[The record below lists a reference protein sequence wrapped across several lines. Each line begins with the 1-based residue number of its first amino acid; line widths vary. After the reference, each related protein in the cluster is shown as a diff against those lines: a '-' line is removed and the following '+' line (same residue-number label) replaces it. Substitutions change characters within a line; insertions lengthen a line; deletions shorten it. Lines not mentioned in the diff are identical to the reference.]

1 MNRDR
6 TMNQTNRSHGRAR
19 QPQWRGEGTGNAW
32 WAWGLAIVGM
42 LAGAEGF
49 ADTWDPADNAPGS
62 NAVLLEPQNVEASH
76 GPHTL
81 SDTDTADWY
90 RIYLEAGRIYAFR
103 ADSADDLYSELY
115 SGLTGQNLVAWNDD
129 RWGGTQ
135 FELVYPVAT
144 SGWYSLKVR
153 TYDGTGNATY
163 SVLHSIWSREQ
174 ADTPRLEGVATNR
187 IPSGDYLVI
196 TGSGW
201 GGAFGTGRDGACVLT
216 GHANIHTQSLVTGR
230 SCPDAVNYSVA
241 ALASNAAT
249 LTESPGPGC
258 LVAGDEVMLIN
269 LQGAAGAVTNVGN
282 HEFLRVQSVTG
293 SNVVFTENLTRFY
306 GSGVADQAN
315 IGTNTTQQRVMLQ
328 RVPNYANM
336 HSVWSVRGNV
346 WDGQRGGVMCFRVRG
361 RAQLNGALNMWGMG
375 YRGGTKMVGDN
386 TLAFQGESIAGLG
399 IQTQAVNQTGGGGG
413 RKLAGYSAAGGGG
426 GGHRLKGVNG
436 GATSSGTTNG
446 MGGSPVGDAALEK
459 VFMGGGGG
467 GGANTNAAV
476 DGGPGGGIILV
487 SAQELEIADESSYI
501 DASGM
506 RITTS
511 NSPAGGGAGGAIRLT
526 GRKIAIGAGTNDMV
540 WVYGGGGG
548 RSSPNWGGGGSA
560 GRIVMNYQD
569 TLQAKVGE
577 SGSTNQRYEPVRV
590 FMNGAESPDVI
601 VVNPTTLAAKVPT
614 GISGTVNVKALSA
627 DGQSSVLSNAVQVA
641 SVPPSGG
648 DWWSVNWK
656 FRRPLSIF
664 NPGTQA
670 LTNQTVSFAIPFE
683 SGMQADFDDLRFVD
697 SAQNELPYWLA
708 AQVNGT
714 GTEVRVVVPL
724 LPGLQTTTIYLYF
737 GNDAAVGDIRYQGV
751 KNAIGTGLVSRWA
764 LDEGAGSTATNAST
778 NAIAGTISGASRL
791 GADSLAAT
799 GNSLR
804 FPAGAYVDMG
814 NAAALNFGTNDFSLS
829 IWMRSTNPPA
839 ENVYPMILAKEK
851 GATPRQGY
859 TLMLAPTNGQV
870 VFELFS
876 NDSAARPRSS
886 NTVCDGR
893 WHHIVAVRAGSEGRL
908 FVDGRFQGAAIHPMG
923 LFSVSNSSTFRLA
936 GHGTGSAQM
945 QYAGDLDEVAVYG
958 RALAAEEVAALYE
971 HRRVVAPATI
981 LTWGA
986 NREMGWSE
994 DLSAW
999 SCRRQLT
1006 LDYTKI
1012 DADLTDFPVLVR
1024 LTTNNFNFAK
1034 ARADGFDVRFIG
1046 MDGALLDYERER
1058 HDAAAQKAEYWVR
1071 MPAVSSAAD
1080 TVFYLYYG
1088 NATAADGA
1096 HAAGVWD
1103 DGFAGVWHLGGFTNP
1118 VAWDSTVN
1126 TNHGSLIGGAANLEG
1141 KTGLGISLN
1150 GSSSY
1155 VQCAHSPSLNVSG
1168 DITLSAWVYPKTNP
1182 AAGMRVV
1189 DKMPV
1194 ATSSGY
1200 LLDTYPSNRV
1210 RFITLSNQISTAT
1223 ALATGAWSHV
1233 VARYDKTGGIKTIYV
1248 NGEEA
1253 QATTTGVV
1261 NLQTNAQPL
1270 RFGANAAL
1278 SGEWFNGYL
1287 DEVRISSAVRSP
1299 AWVKAEY
1306 ADEMGTLATVGAA
1319 EETAMGDA
1327 TRIAGNKDLNVDPV
1341 ATGRVYA
1348 DGIAYRVDPPA
1359 PGATVITSGF
1369 AGTLSNGIEAGDEIL
1384 LINLQ
1389 GAAGD
1394 SGDVGNYEL
1403 LQVSAVSATNLTVSS
1418 PVKKHYGGDI
1428 PGAQKVVVQR
1438 VPHYGRLTV
1447 DPGSTLTVSAWD
1459 GLTNGPAGSAGYR
1472 TGVLAFRA
1480 EGAVTVCSGGRILA
1494 DQRGYRGGVAGGNGP
1509 ETTAGNAMLANAAN
1523 GSDGTTT
1530 TNTPGSSSRAG
1541 GAGGGSGGGAPGASR
1556 GASGSAGGPG
1566 KGGGAA
1572 WGSWVNNGPGGAGG
1586 EGGGGGGSTDAD
1598 TNPNGGGGGKAGDP
1612 VQNTFYA
1619 GRLMLGA
1626 GATQGAGG
1634 GGTGGR
1640 CSGSTTGVS
1649 PGGGGG
1655 QGNGAGGAA
1664 RTGPSGSGVA
1674 GGSASNGAS
1683 GGGAI
1688 LILCDELV
1696 VQTSNAVSAVGGAG
1710 GAGGNGGGGI
1720 GGGGQG
1726 GSGGQ
1731 GGQIVLQF
1739 NRSQMAPQAIRA
1751 VGGPGGNGG
1760 KGGGP
1765 TAGDGNGG
1773 TGALYVSG
1781 NDVGGGGAGGG
1792 PYSCC
1797 SGGGGGGAG
1806 GRSGWGG
1813 HVGLWRISGR
1823 IVHAQTGSGVP
1834 GAVVIFSNGGGRAL
1848 TDENGY
1854 YAGMVEHAWS
1864 GTATPS
1870 NAYGVL
1876 SPASRSYTN
1885 VSAHIAGDDYTVSS
1899 VAADVTITGV
1909 IPDFG
1914 PSAGGTEVVIAGS
1927 GFPDHYG
1934 TGTDGDAEVGTVVN
1948 LSSQTLAAG
1957 RTCPDAVAYS
1967 VTGLTANA
1975 ALLAEAPG
1983 AGCLAAGDEVLLL
1996 QAQGTTNAYAN
2007 VGNHEY
2013 LTVAGVSGTTV
2024 TFTRNKGNYYGAAA
2038 GSDAGIGI
2046 DAGQQRVVLQRVP
2059 QYRNLSIAS
2068 GGTLTAGAWNGLKG
2082 GVLAIRVGGSLTNA
2096 GTITMN
2102 GAGYRGGGTKRAL
2115 PNWSGATVAWQGE
2128 GLRGL
2133 GTNSAA
2139 AQGHAGGGGNGGN
2152 QNATAGGGGG
2162 GHGEAGGTAAY
2173 STCGSAGGAGGAT
2186 VGSANLASWF
2196 MGGGGGGGNGS
2207 DTADGGPGG
2216 PGGGVIGL
2224 YAQALVNTGTI
2235 SASGAAGT
2243 NAVHGG
2249 GGGGGAGGSIVLGAD
2264 SMALDSG
2271 QILVGG
2277 GGGGAKGTAGGGC
2290 VSSDGGAGGKGR
2302 IALCG
2307 QSGQVTGALPAGAN
2321 WTDLPSGMSVY
2332 FGAQAAW
2339 SVTVLN
2345 STSMVAVVPPGMAGA
2360 TVDVS
2365 VVRADGAY
2373 ATLADG
2379 FTYSF
2384 EEDLLPPAAPVVN
2397 DWLTAPQTNMLMQGL
2412 LTLSGTRSELCDVWV
2427 NGERVAGYGIEDW
2440 TFSATNLNRGVHTF
2454 DLYAMDR
2461 AGNTSEVVRL
2471 IFNVQMDMVFTV
2483 STTLNASNNPY
2494 AGKCIMVS
2502 GATLTLNGTYAFD
2515 EVWVTNGGK
2524 IACAVAA
2531 SATATNKVHLEANR
2545 IYVST
2550 NSSIDASGVSWR
2562 KYEGNSSSGGSYGGR
2577 GGYYY
2582 SWGLSGPT
2590 YGSITEPVDMGTRS
2604 SYSPDVGLAGGVIY
2618 VKANELMLDGAIRS
2632 SGSNAPS
2639 YTGSGGSVWLDVGT
2653 LRGVGSVAA
2662 NGGNGNVSCS
2672 VGGSGGGR
2680 VAIYYADASGFDLNR
2695 VYAYGGA
2702 AGYSGYGAGGA
2713 GTIYLK
2719 NKNEALGRVIVN
2731 NSPRG
2736 TNTAP
2741 AELRAPINAP
2751 LTVVGAN
2758 VALLGNHVFTQPVTM
2773 TNFSLAHSGTL
2784 TASSLQLSSGT
2795 WTQSGAATLES
2806 LALLNVTWIQ
2816 NAFVEVTASYTHS
2829 GLKWYSSANSSLPF
2843 GRDLV
2848 VDGYVF
2854 YPSGTQ
2860 VWDSI
2865 VVTNGGKIACAE
2877 AASATAT
2884 NKVHLE
2890 ANRIVVST
2898 NSSID
2903 ASGASRREYNG
2914 NSNSGGSYGG
2924 RGGYYYTWGLSGPTY
2939 GSITEPVDMGTR
2951 SSGTP
2956 DIGLAGGVIY
2966 VKANELVLDG
2976 AIRSSGSNAPSYTG
2990 SGGSVWLDVGT
3001 LRGAGSVAANGGNG
3015 NASCSMGG
3023 SGGGR
3028 VAIYYADASG
3038 FDLNRVYAYGG
3049 AAGYS
3054 GYGAGGAGTIYLKN
3068 KNEALGRVIVNNSP
3082 RGTGTAPTELRA
3094 PINAPLTVVG
3104 ANVALLGNHV
3114 FTQPVTMTNFSLT
3127 HSGTL
3132 TASSLQLSSG
3142 TWTQSGATTLENL
3155 ALLNVTWSQN
3165 AFVEVTASYT
3175 HSGLTWYSNAGSSFP
3190 FGRDLVV
3197 DGYVFYAS
3205 GTQVWDSIVVTNG
3218 GKIACAEAAS
3228 ATATNKMHLEANRIV
3243 VSTNSSIDASGVS
3256 RREYNGNSGT
3266 GGSYGGRGGYYS
3278 TIGSGP
3284 TYGSIT
3290 EPVDMGTR
3298 ASGAPDVGLAGGVI
3312 YVKANELVLDG
3323 AIRSSGSNAPSYTG
3337 SGGSVWLDVGTLRG
3351 SGSVAANGGN
3361 GHSSYSTGGSG
3372 GGRVAIYYADA
3383 SGFDLN
3389 RVYAYGGTA
3398 GYSSYGPGGAG
3409 TIYLKNKNEALGRVI
3424 VNNSPRGTGTAPTE
3438 LYAPINASLT
3448 VAGANVALL
3457 GNHAFESAVIMTNF
3471 SLTQSGSL
3479 AAPSLQL
3486 ASGTWTQGGTATV
3499 ATLAFTGVT
3508 WQQNAPVTVTESLG
3522 WSGGFTW
3529 WQRAAMDVPF
3539 GDTLLVSNMTFAT
3552 TIPQTWDSIVVTH
3565 GGKLQTEAPGARQ
3578 TNTVSLTART
3588 IWVGTDASIDVSGQ
3602 GWTGTNASG
3611 GVGGSHG
3618 GVGGTYNAAQPPA
3631 VYGNYLEPVMPG
3643 MGGAPSN
3650 VASRGGGVIRVRA
3663 EELVLN
3669 GALRANGHASN
3680 QSGLGAGAG
3689 GSIWVDVGSL
3699 SGSGWMTANG
3709 GAQTYYGGG
3718 GGGGRVAVYYREAS
3732 GFNLARV
3739 TALGGSGNN
3748 GGAGAAG
3755 TVHLENR
3762 QSPQAVVYLSPS
3774 GLVNQVVTSMTVRF
3788 QMPVSAA
3795 TLGTE
3800 DVVISGPSGTVAVAN
3815 ITAVDP
3821 ITFRM
3826 EPVPPL
3832 AQDGMYTVRI
3842 GPDVLATN
3850 GLAMDQ
3856 DVDGQVG
3863 ESTDDVFQ
3871 GWVTVDRLAPV
3882 PPVPGGLQPW
3892 PATNRVRST
3901 SLTLQ
3906 GTREAGTEVWV
3917 NGVRRA
3923 ALGSSAWSHEL
3934 TGLVQGTNTATVFA
3948 RDAAGNDSASIQYLL
3963 YVDTIAPVVSGVE
3976 PANGTFTN
3984 VSPAAVRIVFGESGT
3999 GVDAGR
4005 GSYSVTRLGTPVP
4018 GSWAVVANRLEFTPS
4033 SALPDGT
4040 YVVAAQL
4047 ADQIGNTGT
4056 VFTATFTLDSVA
4068 PVRPVVNPVTSPTTI
4083 NQQTLTGWREPDT
4096 SLWRDGTLAAALNAG
4111 TEWSATVP
4119 LSPGANT
4126 FLFTSRDRAGNESP
4140 ATNVVIRFNDAAPG
4154 PVTVTAAVHST
4165 GTRLTLH
4172 WNNYD
4177 ELANG
4182 GDISEYT
4189 VYQAGQ
4195 AFGDISA
4202 ATAIG
4207 TRSAGQKNFVVS
4219 NLLRNVT
4226 KHYAVVAADSGGM
4239 RNPSVT
4245 SIAATPVDVVAPANP
4260 TNLRFECGRTNLTVR
4275 WDAPVDVDSDL
4286 AGYRTYLGTNGA
4298 VAVNLAT
4305 RAATWTGLEPA
4316 TPYPVRV
4323 GSLDATGNEGTGT
4336 NGVGI
4341 TWLSH
4346 PTNVTV
4352 VPADSRLTLSWSA
4365 SSPTQFVRRYLIYT
4379 GATAFASISNAARAV
4394 FVTNRTT
4401 WVLTGLVNNAT
4412 CHVAV
4417 VTENVS
4423 GAIDPQVTS
4432 LPGMPVPDAA
4442 GPEVQAWTWRGEPLT
4457 NGQVLK
4463 STGMLVASAGDPSGV
4478 ARLEFRISGAPQ
4490 AMAATTNR
4498 TTISNFWNVADW
4510 ADGPVVLLLR
4520 GWDARSNLMEVSRSV
4535 VIELAPP
4542 NEMPTLTAPVH
4553 PTMTNATS
4561 VLLKGTVPP
4570 GYTHVMA
4577 YRNQSPLGFVAVDAQ
4592 QRFETSVAIGEGTN
4606 YLSAALVNR
4615 AGNGPQCSAV
4625 LVTSDQA
4632 APATPKAVA
4641 AVSRADGEILVTWE
4655 RGSLDSVAGYNLYA
4669 ALQAFTSTAGVS
4681 KVNDTLLTSVSR
4693 VVLPASDGTW
4703 HYRVSSL
4710 DLAGN
4715 ESELS
4720 AEATAVSDRV
4730 GPVATAIVYTA
4741 RGAYDGVR
4749 KRYGRGLVDVD
4760 VYLNEPLMMA
4770 PYLGLTP
4777 AGGTVQ
4783 SLALE
4788 EVSSTR
4794 YHGVLTI
4801 DETTPSGLAYANF
4814 SARDVVGNRGTTV
4827 QTGTTLRID
4836 AQAPEVTGLSI
4847 QPAAPIGNH
4856 ATNPAQIQVTVQLNE
4871 TAAQA
4876 PSLSYRLSATH
4887 PDPVP
4892 VALTPSGS
4900 NWVGTLTL
4908 PATAGLPAETMSFV
4922 YQGVDD
4928 LGNSGNMIRA
4938 ANSFEVYQGDLPV
4951 LNTPYGLA
4959 AESMTGGVVRLTW
4972 EPVELAVGYRIYR
4985 RPAGTTNYVEAGAVT
5000 NATVYQDLPAT
5011 DGVYEYAL
5019 ASVRQVNQQQ
5029 SISAPSQPPVSAV
5042 SDRVAPFAPSNLQL
5056 ELRGTG
5062 VRLAWQA
5069 PAYTEPVQ
5077 YRIYRAGGS
5086 VITNV
5091 ATATLLGGKVITLEI
5106 MDPYPSATQSVYTV
5120 TAADYVGNESPPA
5133 PSKYLNVNLLPVSTL
5148 AVEYQEGTY
5157 PLVSWTHS
5165 RSNTLGYALDV
5176 NGRTVT
5182 SPGYAG
5188 FWYVDSGYDRQERE
5202 YSIRAV
5208 DAQQEASVARTLRLP
5223 YFNLEPVASDF
5234 RRGMINVL
5242 RYRLSTTSTQVVS
5255 NVVIRAGVGGTTNVS
5270 EKFNLSAGTTQ
5281 EVKVVLG
5288 GRSNMLAVVPV
5299 RMQVEATPNAGESVR
5314 YIKLGTQNVGDGQF
5328 AADVYSDGL
5337 TRGGEG
5343 RIRFCLWNNS
5353 EEEVQVRVASQAGAQ
5368 ASPDV
5373 RYRLVDDD
5381 GNVFVTGS
5389 VKLALGSN
5397 IMTLA
5402 TGDVVAMIPSGGSFL
5417 SGPVVF
5423 TLPYNVPEKL
5433 NLSMEFD
5440 RVYYHC
5446 GMPDETFTKGPLLS
5460 RPVTL
5465 HNTAYEGMVTNV
5477 TPQTM
5482 TSATN
5487 VEITGWARLS
5497 GTQTP
5502 ASDVPLR
5509 LVVSVN
5515 GFDRTYT
5522 VRTDGS
5528 GSFRHVFRPGD
5539 YENGLYY
5546 VWAVHPDRLDKPLQ
5560 ASFVM
5565 QSVRLDYASYDLR
5578 VPTAYDQRLTFG
5590 VQAGGHGLNLTNLA
5604 LVALAEDQPGGQ
5616 LPAGLTFTPHLN
5628 AVLASGG
5635 RISLTVGLRFAQTGS
5650 GTLVLRL
5657 ASGNGQGQIWQLLPV
5672 QYTVS
5677 AAQPQVWLSPSYL
5690 EAGAVQ
5696 NQTLAKTV
5704 TLENRG
5710 LADLL
5715 GIQLNLVKPDGS
5727 APPSWINLA
5736 SASSI
5741 ARLAPGA
5748 SVPLSFQFSPDAFV
5762 SEGIHSFQLRLTSSN
5777 APAVTYNVYATV
5789 TRDAVGGLLFK
5800 VTDIYSGVP
5809 KANGDIEQGV
5819 YSARVQ
5825 VQSESV
5831 ATVKFEGYT
5840 DRQGELFLSKL
5851 PAGAYRVKVTAAAHD
5866 EYATRVIVE
5875 PAATALVK
5883 VPLNMPLVT
5892 VQWQVQPISLT
5903 DRYDVQLAAVYSTEV
5918 PAPVVLIEPMA
5929 LTLPDMKQ
5937 GDVYY
5942 GQYRVVNK
5950 GLIQAEELNWIPPTS
5965 DGYIKFELLGNLP
5978 GVLKAKEE
5986 FLIPFRVTA
5995 LKSFN
6000 DESASGSGSGGG
6012 CGSAYSQLN
6021 FQFQCAVKDVYEAYA
6036 ISSMHFGNCA
6046 MSLAEYQIALNEMY
6060 YAEWRRR
6067 MVERGWTIE
6076 HGGGGGVVNS
6086 GPGGE
6091 SLNLSPID
6099 MLSIQGAC
6107 ECTCDNDGD
6116 GVKDGCYPCDG
6127 KCYQCDST
6135 GSGHPDS
6142 CYTCDGDGDGTPDSC
6157 FHCDTD
6163 GDWIVDSCF
6172 TCDSDGDGKNDRCY
6186 LSDTDQDGIKDSCA
6200 GNCPITADNPNGDF
6214 TCDTDGD
6221 GKKDACFT
6229 CDGNGDGVKDVCFN
6243 CSSQTNGV
6251 NDSCLCAKAGE
6262 EEPVCGQCPVA
6273 AKKLNEN
6280 VPDLD
6285 INTTLS
6291 DGSAKNVLSKVGK
6304 VPPAVAKMFPI
6315 SAEFSLGEF
6324 EGSGKMQWE
6333 CCEDYCKEPVMGYTI
6348 EASIGGSA
6356 SVKAKLAA
6364 PGFTGNPS
6372 FPVGAYVI
6380 TVDWL
6385 LGGEVTLEASGQAS
6399 VSREDKCT
6407 KVCEEIDATASLEL
6421 RVFVGGKGTAK
6432 LVSNEVTVQPDG
6444 SQSVTEKVGY
6454 EVSATVGAA
6463 AATSVEATCFGKY
6476 GSCANEPNCKACWGG
6491 ATLEVPLR
6499 FTINLP
6505 VTEQIQ
6511 FTWEFEKM
6519 LYSDELKGGCE

>member
-1 MNRDR
+1 
-6 TMNQTNRSHGRAR
+6 
-19 QPQWRGEGTGNAW
+19 
-32 WAWGLAIVGM
+32 
-42 LAGAEGF
+42 
-49 ADTWDPADNAPGS
+49 
-62 NAVLLEPQNVEASH
+62 
-76 GPHTL
+76 
-81 SDTDTADWY
+81 
-90 RIYLEAGRIYAFR
+90 
-103 ADSADDLYSELY
+103 
-115 SGLTGQNLVAWNDD
+115 
-129 RWGGTQ
+129 
-135 FELVYPVAT
+135 
-144 SGWYSLKVR
+144 
-153 TYDGTGNATY
+153 
-163 SVLHSIWSREQ
+163 
-174 ADTPRLEGVATNR
+174 
-187 IPSGDYLVI
+187 
-196 TGSGW
+196 
-201 GGAFGTGRDGACVLT
+201 
-216 GHANIHTQSLVTGR
+216 
-230 SCPDAVNYSVA
+230 
-241 ALASNAAT
+241 
-249 LTESPGPGC
+249 
-258 LVAGDEVMLIN
+258 
-269 LQGAAGAVTNVGN
+269 
-282 HEFLRVQSVTG
+282 
-293 SNVVFTENLTRFY
+293 
-306 GSGVADQAN
+306 
-315 IGTNTTQQRVMLQ
+315 
-328 RVPNYANM
+328 
-336 HSVWSVRGNV
+336 
-346 WDGQRGGVMCFRVRG
+346 
-361 RAQLNGALNMWGMG
+361 
-375 YRGGTKMVGDN
+375 
-386 TLAFQGESIAGLG
+386 
-399 IQTQAVNQTGGGGG
+399 
-413 RKLAGYSAAGGGG
+413 
-426 GGHRLKGVNG
+426 
-436 GATSSGTTNG
+436 
-446 MGGSPVGDAALEK
+446 
-459 VFMGGGGG
+459 
-467 GGANTNAAV
+467 
-476 DGGPGGGIILV
+476 
-487 SAQELEIADESSYI
+487 
-501 DASGM
+501 
-506 RITTS
+506 
-511 NSPAGGGAGGAIRLT
+511 
-526 GRKIAIGAGTNDMV
+526 MV

-548 RSSPNWGGGGSA
+548 RTSPNWGGGGSA
-560 GRIVMNYQD
+560 GRIAMYYQD

-577 SGSTNQRYEPVRV
+577 FVCTNRRYEPVRV
-590 FMNGAESPDVI
+590 FMNGVESPDVT
-601 VVNPTTLAAKVPT
+601 VVNPTTLAAKVPA
-614 GISGTVNVKALSA
+614 GISGAVNVKALSA
-627 DGQSSVLSNAVQVA
+627 DGQASVLSNAVQVA
-641 SVPPSGG
+641 SVPASGG
-648 DWWSVNWK
+648 DWWSVNWN

-670 LTNQTVSFAIPFE
+670 LTNQTVTFAIPFE

-724 LPGLQTTTIYLYF
+724 LPALQTTVIYQYF
-737 GNDAAVGDIRYQGV
+737 GNDAAVGGGSYQGV
-751 KNAIGTGLVSRWA
+751 KNAVGTGLVSRWA
-764 LDEGAGSTATNAST
+764 LDEGTGSAAINAST
-778 NAIAGTISGASRL
+778 NAIAGTISGASWI

-804 FPAGAYVDMG
+804 FPAGACVDMG
-814 NAAALNFGTNDFSLS
+814 NPAALNFGTNDFSFSL
-829 IWMRSTNPPA
+829 WMRSTNRPA
-839 ENVYPMILAKEK
+839 ANTYPMVLAKEK
-851 GATPRQGY
+851 GSAPRQGY
-859 TLMLAPTNGQV
+859 TLMLAPTNGNAI
-870 VFELFS
+870 FELFS
-876 NDSAARPRSS
+876 DGSAARPSSS
-886 NTVCDGR
+886 NSVCDGR
-893 WHHIVAVRAGSEGRL
+893 WHHIVAVRAGSEARL
-908 FVDGRFQGAAIHPMG
+908 FVDGRFQSAAIHPMG

-936 GHGTGSAQM
+936 GHGNGSAEM
-945 QYAGDLDEVAVYG
+945 RYAGDLDEVAVYG
-958 RALAAEEVAALYE
+958 RALAAEEVVALYE
-971 HRRVVAPATI
+971 HRRVVAPAPL

-986 NREMGWSE
+986 NREVCWSG
-994 DLSAW
+994 DSRDWLYW
-999 SCRRQLT
+999 RKLT
-1006 LDYTKI
+1006 LDHTKI
-1012 DADLTDFPVLVR
+1012 DAPLTNFPVLVR
-1024 LTTNNFNFAK
+1024 LTTNNFDFAK
-1034 ARADGFDVRFIG
+1034 ARADGFDVRFALA
-1046 MDGALLDYERER
+1046 DGTALDYERER
-1058 HDAAAQKAEYWVR
+1058 HDAAAGKAEYWVR
-1071 MPAVSSAAD
+1071 LPAVSSAAD
-1080 TVFYLYYG
+1080 TDFYVYYG
-1088 NATAADGA
+1088 NSAAADGA
-1096 HAAGVWD
+1096 NAAGVWD
-1103 DGFAGVWHLGGFTNP
+1103 GGFAGVWHFGATTNTGTR
-1118 VAWDSTVN
+1118 DSTVN
-1126 TNHGSLIGGAANLEG
+1126 TNHGSLIGGAATLEG
-1141 KTGLGISLN
+1141 KSGPGLSLN
-1150 GSSSY
+1150 GSSAY
-1155 VQCAHSPSLNVSG
+1155 AQCAHSPSLNISG
-1168 DITLSAWVYPKTNP
+1168 DITLSAWVYPKTNL

-1194 ATSSGY
+1194 NTSSGY

-1210 RFITLSNQISTAT
+1210 RFITLSNQFSTAT

-1233 VARYDKTGGIKTIYV
+1233 VARYDKTGGIKTIHV

-1253 QATTTGVV
+1253 QAATNGVV

-1270 RFGANAAL
+1270 RFGANSAL
-1278 SGEWFNGYL
+1278 SGDWFNGLL
-1287 DEVRISSAVRSP
+1287 DEVRISSQSRSEAWLKAEYHAGAGTLLMAGEEEANLFWWTPEWRPRRAIVVDEEKIDADLTDFPVLVRLTTNNFDFAKARADGHDVRFALADGTPLDYERERHDAAAGKAEYWVRLPAVSSAADTVFYVYYGNPVAQDGANAAGVWAEHFAGVWHKNDATASLILDSTSKTNHGAKVAANEPAQAEGVVGFGQQYDGNNDRIVTGRNNNPTNTFTVSLWLKPEQSITLNAETTSGAPGTTGQRFVLYPEHGGTSNGGAGLSAGANGLSVYEHGDGYLPPLATYTGSVGTGWRHVAMVYSNKRSQIYLDGELVRTGLLSPRESVIAPWVIGTITYGNFVGGVDEVRKSSQILSP
-1299 AWVKAEY
+1299 AWLKAECH
-1306 ADEMGTLATVGAA
+1306 AGKGTLATVWA
-1319 EETAMGDA
+1319 EEAEAPEDA
-1327 TRIAGNKDLNVDPV
+1327 TVISGTLDLNQDPI
-1341 ATGRVYA
+1341 AADRSFA

-1359 PGATVITSGF
+1359 PGATTIASGF

-1394 SGDVGNYEL
+1394 AADVGNYEL
-1403 LQVSAVSATNLTVSS
+1403 LQVSAVSATSLTVSS
-1418 PVKKHYGGDI
+1418 PVTKHYGGDI
-1428 PGAQKVVVQR
+1428 SGDQKVVVQR

-1472 TGVLAFRA
+1472 TGILAFRA
-1480 EGAVTVCSGGRILA
+1480 EGAVTVRSGGSISA
-1494 DQRGYRGGVAGGNGP
+1494 DQRGYRGGVAGGTGP
-1509 ETTAGNAMLANAAN
+1509 EIPAGRAALTGGAN
-1523 GSDGTTT
+1523 GSAGAAT
-1530 TNTPGSSSRAG
+1530 TNNPGNSSRFG

-1556 GASGSAGGPG
+1556 GTAGSAGGPG

-1572 WGSWVNNGPGGAGG
+1572 WGSWANNGPGGAGG
-1586 EGGGGGGSTDAD
+1586 EGGGGGGATDNWV
-1598 TNPNGGGGGKAGDP
+1598 NPNGGGGGKAAEP
-1612 VQNTFYA
+1612 MQNTFIA
-1619 GRLMLGA
+1619 GRLILGA

-1634 GGTGGR
+1634 GGTGG
-1640 CSGSTTGVS
+1640 SGGGIEGICQ
-1649 PGGGGG
+1649 GGGGG
-1655 QGNGAGGAA
+1655 KPDGAGGAA
-1664 RTGPSGSGVA
+1664 GTGPSG
-1674 GGSASNGAS
+1674 NGAVGGAAS
-1683 GGGAI
+1683 SGAAGGGAVM
-1688 LILCDELV
+1688 ILCDELV
-1696 VQTSNAVSAVGGAG
+1696 VESPNAISAQGGAG
-1710 GAGGNGGGGI
+1710 GAGGAGASGV

-1739 NRSQMAPQAIRA
+1739 NRSQMVPQAIRA
-1751 VGGPGGNGG
+1751 AGGQGGSGG

-1781 NDVGGGGAGGG
+1781 NDLGGGGAGGG
-1792 PYSCC
+1792 PSSCC

-1813 HVGLWRISGR
+1813 HVGLWRIAGR
-1823 IVHAQTGSGVP
+1823 VTNIVTGAGVD
-1834 GAVVIFSNGGGRAL
+1834 GVRVQFSNGGGEARTAGG
-1848 TDENGY
+1848 GY
-1854 YAGMVEHAWS
+1854 YTGLVGQAWS
-1864 GTATPS
+1864 GTVTPVHLFGQFQPAQRLLG
-1870 NAYGVL
+1870 NVTNHLGGVDFGL
-1876 SPASRSYTN
+1876 VSPTTDLRLTAIEPAFGP
-1885 VSAHIAGDDYTVSS
+1885 VWGGTVT
-1899 VAADVTITGV
+1899 TITGAGFQGDLGV
-1909 IPDFG
+1909 CFG
-1914 PSAGGTEVVIAGS
+1914 T
-1927 GFPDHYG
+1927 
-1934 TGTDGDAEVGTVVN
+1934 
-1948 LSSQTLAAG
+1948 Q
-1957 RTCPDAVAYS
+1957 
-1967 VTGLTANA
+1967 A
-1975 ALLAEAPG
+1975 AL
-1983 AGCLAAGDEVLLL
+1983 
-1996 QAQGTTNAYAN
+1996 
-2007 VGNHEY
+2007 
-2013 LTVAGVSGTTV
+2013 
-2024 TFTRNKGNYYGAAA
+2024 TFT
-2038 GSDAGIGI
+2038 
-2046 DAGQQRVVLQRVP
+2046 VLNPTTIV
-2059 QYRNLSIAS
+2059 A
-2068 GGTLTAGAWNGLKG
+2068 TAPMG
-2082 GVLAIRVGGSLTNA
+2082 GVGSVDV
-2096 GTITMN
+2096 
-2102 GAGYRGGGTKRAL
+2102 
-2115 PNWSGATVAWQGE
+2115 TVCE
-2128 GLRGL
+2128 
-2133 GTNSAA
+2133 
-2139 AQGHAGGGGNGGN
+2139 
-2152 QNATAGGGGG
+2152 
-2162 GHGEAGGTAAY
+2162 
-2173 STCGSAGGAGGAT
+2173 
-2186 VGSANLASWF
+2186 
-2196 MGGGGGGGNGS
+2196 
-2207 DTADGGPGG
+2207 ADGGF
-2216 PGGGVIGL
+2216 
-2224 YAQALVNTGTI
+2224 ASLVE
-2235 SASGAAGT
+2235 
-2243 NAVHGG
+2243 
-2249 GGGGGAGGSIVLGAD
+2249 
-2264 SMALDSG
+2264 
-2271 QILVGG
+2271 
-2277 GGGGAKGTAGGGC
+2277 
-2290 VSSDGGAGGKGR
+2290 
-2302 IALCG
+2302 
-2307 QSGQVTGALPAGAN
+2307 
-2321 WTDLPSGMSVY
+2321 
-2332 FGAQAAW
+2332 
-2339 SVTVLN
+2339 
-2345 STSMVAVVPPGMAGA
+2345 
-2360 TVDVS
+2360 
-2365 VVRADGAY
+2365 
-2373 ATLADG
+2373 G
-2379 FTYSF
+2379 FTYL
-2384 EEDLLPPAAPVVN
+2384 DGVDDIPPAPPVVK
-2397 DWLTAPQTNMLMQGL
+2397 DWLTAPQTNMLMEGL

-2427 NGERVAGYGIEDW
+2427 NGERVAGFGTEDW
-2440 TFSATNLNRGVHTF
+2440 TFAATNLNRGVHAF

-2471 IFNVQMDMVFTV
+2471 VFYVHMDKVFDV

-2494 AGKCIMVS
+2494 VGKCIMVS
-2502 GATLTLNGTYAFD
+2502 GATLTLDGTYAFD

-2550 NSSIDASGVSWR
+2550 NSSIDASGVSR
-2562 KYEGNSSSGGSYGGR
+2562 RDYNGNSGTGGSYGGR
-2577 GGYYY
+2577 GGYY
-2582 SWGLSGPT
+2582 STWGMSGPT
-2590 YGSITEPVDMGTRS
+2590 YGSITEPMDMGTRS
-2604 SYSPDVGLAGGVIY
+2604 MYTPDV
-2618 VKANELMLDGAIRS
+2618 
-2632 SGSNAPS
+2632 
-2639 YTGSGGSVWLDVGT
+2639 
-2653 LRGVGSVAA
+2653 
-2662 NGGNGNVSCS
+2662 
-2672 VGGSGGGR
+2672 
-2680 VAIYYADASGFDLNR
+2680 
-2695 VYAYGGA
+2695 
-2702 AGYSGYGAGGA
+2702 
-2713 GTIYLK
+2713 
-2719 NKNEALGRVIVN
+2719 
-2731 NSPRG
+2731 
-2736 TNTAP
+2736 
-2741 AELRAPINAP
+2741 
-2751 LTVVGAN
+2751 
-2758 VALLGNHVFTQPVTM
+2758 
-2773 TNFSLAHSGTL
+2773 
-2784 TASSLQLSSGT
+2784 
-2795 WTQSGAATLES
+2795 
-2806 LALLNVTWIQ
+2806 
-2816 NAFVEVTASYTHS
+2816 
-2829 GLKWYSSANSSLPF
+2829 
-2843 GRDLV
+2843 
-2848 VDGYVF
+2848 
-2854 YPSGTQ
+2854 
-2860 VWDSI
+2860 
-2865 VVTNGGKIACAE
+2865 
-2877 AASATAT
+2877 
-2884 NKVHLE
+2884 
-2890 ANRIVVST
+2890 
-2898 NSSID
+2898 
-2903 ASGASRREYNG
+2903 
-2914 NSNSGGSYGG
+2914 
-2924 RGGYYYTWGLSGPTY
+2924 
-2939 GSITEPVDMGTR
+2939 
-2951 SSGTP
+2951 
-2956 DIGLAGGVIY
+2956 GLAGGVIY

-2990 SGGSVWLDVGT
+2990 SGGSIWLDVGT
-3001 LRGAGSVAANGGNG
+3001 LRGVGSVAANGGNG
-3015 NASCSMGG
+3015 HASYSMAGSGGGRVAIYYADASGFDLNRVYAYGGTAGSANYGGGGAGTIYLKNKNEALGRVIVNNSPRGTGTAPTELRAPIDASLTVTGANVALLGNHVFTQPVTMTNFSLAHSGTLTATSLQLSSGTWNQSGAATLENLALLNVTWNQNAFVEVTATYTHSGLTWYSGANMSFPFGRDLVVDGFVFYACSTQTWDSIVVTNGGKIACAVAASATATNKVHLEANRICVSSNSSIDATGASRRDYSGNSGTGGSYGGRGGYYSTWGMSGPTYGSITEPVDMGTRSMYTPDVGLAGGVIYVKANELVLDGAIRSSGSNAPSYTGSGGSIWLDVGTLRGVGSVAANGGNGHSSYSMAG

-3049 AAGYS
+3049 AAGYDN
-3054 GYGAGGAGTIYLKN
+3054 YGAGGAGTIYLKN

-3094 PINAPLTVVG
+3094 PIDAPLTVIG

-3114 FTQPVTMTNFSLT
+3114 FTQPVTMTNFSLA

-3132 TASSLQLSSG
+3132 AATSLQLSSG
-3142 TWTQSGATTLENL
+3142 TWNQSGAATLENL
-3155 ALLNVTWSQN
+3155 ALLNVTWNQN
-3165 AFVEVTASYT
+3165 AFVEVTATYT
-3175 HSGLTWYSNAGSSFP
+3175 HSGLTWFSNAGSSFP

-3205 GTQVWDSIVVTNG
+3205 GTQTWDSIVVTNG
-3218 GKIACAEAAS
+3218 GKIACAVAAS
-3228 ATATNKMHLEANRIV
+3228 ATATNKVHLEANRIC
-3243 VSTNSSIDASGVS
+3243 VSSNSSIDASGAS
-3256 RREYNGNSGT
+3256 RRESTGNSNS

-3278 TIGSGP
+3278 TWGFSGP

-3298 ASGAPDVGLAGGVI
+3298 SSSTPDVGLAGGVI

-3337 SGGSVWLDVGTLRG
+3337 SGGSIWLDVGTLRG
-3351 SGSVAANGGN
+3351 AGSVAANGGN
-3361 GHSSYSTGGSG
+3361 GHASYSLTGSG

-3389 RVYAYGGTA
+3389 RVYAYGGVA
-3398 GYSSYGPGGAG
+3398 GYDNYGAGGAG
-3409 TIYLKNKNEALGRVI
+3409 TIYLKNKNEVLGRVI

-3438 LYAPINASLT
+3438 LRAPIDAPLT
-3448 VAGANVALL
+3448 VIGANVALL
-3457 GNHAFESAVIMTNF
+3457 GNHVFESAVTMTSF
-3471 SLTQSGSL
+3471 SLTQSGTLS
-3479 AAPSLQL
+3479 APSLQMS
-3486 ASGTWTQGGTATV
+3486 SGSWTQGGTATV
-3499 ATLAFTGVT
+3499 AQLSCNGMT
-3508 WQQNAPVTVTESLG
+3508 WYQNAPVQVTESLG

-3552 TIPQTWDSIVVTH
+3552 TLPQTWDSIVVTH
-3565 GGKLQTEAPGARQ
+3565 GGKLQTDVPGAWQ
-3578 TNTVSLTART
+3578 TNAVCLTART
-3588 IWVGTDASIDVSGQ
+3588 IWVGTNASIDVSGQ

-3618 GVGGTYNAAQPPA
+3618 GVGGAFNSAQPPA
-3631 VYGNYLEPVMPG
+3631 AYGNYLEPTTPG
-3643 MGGAPSN
+3643 MGGAPSTT
-3650 VASRGGGVIRVRA
+3650 VSRGGGVIRVTA

-3669 GALRANGHASN
+3669 GALRANGHAIN

-3699 SGSGWMTANG
+3699 SGSGWITANG

-3755 TVHLENR
+3755 SVHLENR
-3762 QSPQAVVYLSPS
+3762 QSPQAVAYVAPS
-3774 GLVNQVVTSMTVRF
+3774 GLVNQVVTSLTVRF
-3788 QMPVSAA
+3788 QMPVAVA

-3800 DVVISGPSGTVAVAN
+3800 DVVVSGPSGMVAVAN
-3815 ITAVDP
+3815 ISEVDP

-3856 DVDGQVG
+3856 DGDGQVG
-3863 ESTDDVFQ
+3863 ESADDVFQ
-3871 GWVTVDRLAPV
+3871 GWVTVDRLAPA

-3923 ALGSSAWSHEL
+3923 VLGSSAWSHEL
-3934 TGLVQGTNTATVFA
+3934 TGLVQGTNTVTVFA

-3963 YVDTIAPVVSGVE
+3963 FVDTIAPVVSGVE

-3984 VSPAAVRIVFGESGT
+3984 VSPAAVRIAFGESGT
-3999 GVDAGR
+3999 GLDAGR
-4005 GSYSVTRLGTPVP
+4005 GSYGVTRLGTPVP
-4018 GSWAVVANRLEFTPS
+4018 GSWAVAASSLAFTPS
-4033 SALPDGT
+4033 SGLPDGT

-4056 VFTATFTLDSVA
+4056 AFAATFTLDSVA
-4068 PVRPVVNPVTSPTTI
+4068 PVRPVVNAATTPTTI

-4126 FLFTSRDRAGNESP
+4126 FHFTSRDRAGNESP

-4154 PVTVTAAVHST
+4154 PVTVTAAVHGT

-4182 GDISEYT
+4182 GDIGEYT
-4189 VYQAGQ
+4189 VFQADQ
-4195 AFGDISA
+4195 SFGDVSA

-4207 TRSAGQKNFVVS
+4207 TRPAGQKNFVVS

-4239 RNPSVT
+4239 RNPSVA
-4245 SIAATPVDVVAPANP
+4245 SIAAAPVDVVAPANP

-4275 WDAPVDVDSDL
+4275 WDAPVDVDGDL

-4305 RAATWTGLEPA
+4305 RTATWTGLEPA

-4341 TWLSH
+4341 TWLSN

-4352 VPADSRLTLSWSA
+4352 VPADARLTLSWSA
-4365 SSPTQFVRRYLIYT
+4365 SSPTQFVRRYLVYT
-4379 GATAFASISNAARAV
+4379 GATAFASISNAGRAV
-4394 FVTNRTT
+4394 YVTNLTT

-4417 VTENVS
+4417 ATENVS
-4423 GAIDPQVTS
+4423 GGIDPQVAS

-4442 GPEVQAWTWRGEPLT
+4442 GPELQAWTWRGEPLT

-4463 STGMLVASAGDPSGV
+4463 GTGMLAASADDPAGV

-4490 AMAATTNR
+4490 PLAATTNQ

-4520 GWDARSNLMEVSRSV
+4520 GWDVRSNLMEVSRSV
-4535 VIELAPP
+4535 AIELAPP
-4542 NEMPTLTAPVH
+4542 TEMPTLTAPVH

-4561 VLLKGTVPP
+4561 VVLKGTVPP

-4592 QRFETSVAIGEGTN
+4592 RRFETQVAVGEGAN

-4632 APATPKAVA
+4632 VPATPKSVA
-4641 AVSRADGEILVTWE
+4641 AASRSDGEILVTWE

-4669 ALQAFTSTAGVS
+4669 APQAFASTGGVS
-4681 KVNDTLLTSVSR
+4681 KVNDTLLTSLSR
-4693 VVLPASDGTW
+4693 VVLPAADGTW
-4703 HYRVSSL
+4703 HYRVSAL
-4710 DLAGN
+4710 DVAGN

-4720 AEATAVSDRV
+4720 AEATAASDRV
-4730 GPVATAIVYTA
+4730 GPTATAIVYVA
-4741 RGAYDGVR
+4741 RGAYDAVQ
-4749 KRYGRGLVDVD
+4749 KRFGRGLVDVD
-4760 VYLNEPLMMA
+4760 VYLSEPLMMA

-4783 SLALE
+4783 SIALE
-4788 EVSSTR
+4788 EVSATR

-4801 DETTPSGLAYANF
+4801 DETAPSGLAYANF

-4827 QTGTTLRID
+4827 QTGSTVRID
-4836 AQAPEVTGLSI
+4836 AQAPEVVGLSI
-4847 QPAAPIGNH
+4847 QPAAPIGNN
-4856 ATNPAQIQVTVQLNE
+4856 ATNPAQIQVTLQLSE
-4871 TAAQA
+4871 TAPQA

-4892 VALTPSGS
+4892 VALAPAGS
-4900 NWVGTLTL
+4900 NWVGALTL
-4908 PATAGLPAETMSFV
+4908 PATAGLPAESLSFA
-4922 YQGVDD
+4922 YQGEDD
-4928 LGNSGNMIRA
+4928 LGNSGGMIRA
-4938 ANSFEVYQGDLPV
+4938 ANSFEVYQGELPV
-4951 LNTPYGLA
+4951 LSTPYGLV
-4959 AESMTGGVVRLTW
+4959 AESGTGGVVRLTW

-4985 RPAGTTNYVEAGAVT
+4985 RPAGSANYVEVGAVT
-5000 NATVYQDLPAT
+5000 NATVYQDLPAA

-5069 PAYTEPVQ
+5069 PDYTEPVQ

-5091 ATATLLGGKVITLEI
+5091 AAATLLGGKVITLEI
-5106 MDPYPSATQSVYTV
+5106 MDPYPSATQSVYAV

-5148 AVEYQEGTY
+5148 AVEYQEGAY

-5165 RSNTLGYALDV
+5165 RSNNLGYALDV

-5182 SPGYAG
+5182 PPGYAG

-5202 YSIRAV
+5202 YSIRAI

-5223 YFNLEPVASDF
+5223 FFNLEPVASDF

-5242 RYRLSTTSTQVVS
+5242 RYRLSTTSTQAVS
-5255 NVVIRAGVGGTTNVS
+5255 NVVIRAGVGGYTNVS
-5270 EKFNLSAGTTQ
+5270 ATFDLPAGTTQ

-5299 RMQVEATPNAGESVR
+5299 RMQVEATPNVGELIR
-5314 YIKLGTQNVGDGQF
+5314 YVKLGAQNVGDGQF

-5343 RIRFCLWNNS
+5343 RIRFCLWNS
-5353 EEEVQVRVASQAGAQ
+5353 GTEEVQVRVASQSGAQ

-5397 IMTLA
+5397 VMTLA
-5402 TGDVVAMIPSGGSFL
+5402 SGDVVALVPPGGSFL

-5423 TLPYNVPEKL
+5423 AIPYNVPEKL

-5446 GMPDETFTKGPLLS
+5446 GMPDETFAKGPLLS

-5465 HNTAYEGMVTNV
+5465 HNTTYEGMVTNV
-5477 TPQTM
+5477 APQTM

-5502 ASDVPLR
+5502 AADVPLR

-5578 VPTAYDQRLTFG
+5578 VPTAYDQRITLG
-5590 VQAGGHGLNLTNLA
+5590 VQAGGYGLNLTNLA

-5628 AVLASGG
+5628 AALASGG
-5635 RISLTVGLRFAQTGS
+5635 RINMTVGLRFGQTGS

-5657 ASGNGQGQIWQLLPV
+5657 ASGNGQGQIWQRLPV
-5672 QYTVS
+5672 NYTVS
-5677 AAQPQVWLSPSYL
+5677 AAQPQVWLTPSYL

-5696 NQTLAKTV
+5696 NQTMAKTI

-5715 GIQLNLVKPDGS
+5715 GIQLNLVQPDGS
-5727 APPSWINLA
+5727 APPAWVNLA
-5736 SASSI
+5736 SAASI
-5741 ARLAPGA
+5741 ASLAPGA
-5748 SVPLSFQFSPDAFV
+5748 SLPLTVQFSPDAFV

-5777 APAVTYNVYATV
+5777 APAATYNVYAIV

-5819 YSARVQ
+5819 YSARIQ
-5825 VQSESV
+5825 IQSESV

-5840 DRQGELFLSKL
+5840 DRQGELLLPKL
-5851 PAGAYRVKVTAAAHD
+5851 PAGAYRAKVTAAAHD
-5866 EYATRVIVE
+5866 EYATRVVVE

-5965 DGYIKFELLGNLP
+5965 DGYIKFELLGNVP
-5978 GVLKAKEE
+5978 NVLKSKEE

-6000 DESASGSGSGGG
+6000 DESASGSGSGGR

-6036 ISSMHFGNCA
+6036 ISSMHYGACA
-6046 MSLAEYQIALNEMY
+6046 MSLAEYQAALNEMY
-6060 YAEWRRR
+6060 YAEWIKRALAN
-6067 MVERGWTIE
+6067 GATISE
-6076 HGGGGGVVNS
+6076 DGSGGGGNPLS

-6091 SLNLSPID
+6091 SLSPLD
-6099 MLSIQGAC
+6099 FLSIQGAC

-6116 GVKDGCYPCDG
+6116 GVKDGCYPCNG
-6127 KCYQCDST
+6127 KCYQCDSS
-6135 GSGHPDS
+6135 GSGRLDS
-6142 CYTCDGDGDGTPDSC
+6142 CFICDGNGDGVPDSC
-6157 FHCDTD
+6157 FQCDTD
-6163 GDWIVDSCF
+6163 GDGKKDSCF
-6172 TCDSDGDGKNDRCY
+6172 NCDSDGDGKKDRCY

-6221 GKKDACFT
+6221 GKNDACFT
-6229 CDGNGDGVKDVCFN
+6229 CDSNGDGVKDVCFN

-6251 NDSCLCAKAGE
+6251 NDSCLCAKKEGG
-6262 EEPVCGQCPVA
+6262 EPVCGQCPVA

-6285 INTTLS
+6285 INKTLS
-6291 DGSAKNVLSKVGK
+6291 EGSAKNVLGKIGK
-6304 VPPAVAKMFPI
+6304 VPPAVAKVFPV
-6315 SAEFSLGEF
+6315 SVEFSLGEF
-6324 EGSGKMQWE
+6324 AGSGKMQWD
-6333 CCEDYCKEPVMGYTI
+6333 CCEDYCTEPVKGYSI
-6348 EASIGGSA
+6348 EASVGASA

-6364 PGFTGNPS
+6364 PGFAGNPS

-6385 LGGEVTLEASGQAS
+6385 LGGEVTAEASGQAS
-6399 VSREDKCT
+6399 VSREDKCG

-6444 SQSVTEKVGY
+6444 SQSVTETVGY
-6454 EVSATVGAA
+6454 EVSATVGAE
-6463 AATSVEATCFGKY
+6463 AATSVKATCFGKY
-6476 GSCANEPNCKACWGG
+6476 GSCAADPNCRTCWGG
-6491 ATLEVPLR
+6491 AKLEVPLR

-6505 VTEQIQ
+6505 LTEQIQ
-6511 FTWEFEKM
+6511 FTWEFEKI
-6519 LYSDELKGGCE
+6519 LYSAELKGGCE

>member
-1 MNRDR
+1 M
-6 TMNQTNRSHGRAR
+6 A
-19 QPQWRGEGTGNAW
+19 
-32 WAWGLAIVGM
+32 GM
-42 LAGAEGF
+42 LAGANGF
-49 ADTWDPADNAPGS
+49 ADTWDPADDVPGS
-62 NAVLLEPQNVEASH
+62 NAALLEPQSVEASH

-81 SDTDTADWY
+81 SDADVADWY
-90 RIYLEAGRIYAFR
+90 RIYLEAGRVYAFR
-103 ADSADDLYSELY
+103 ADSGDDMYSELY
-115 SGLTGQNLVAWNDD
+115 SDLAGQNMVAWNDD

-163 SVLHSIWSREQ
+163 SLLHSIWSREP
-174 ADTPRLEGVATNR
+174 ADVPRLEGVATNR
-187 IPSGDYLVI
+187 IQSGDYLVL

-201 GGAFGTGRDGACVLT
+201 GGAFGTGRDGSCVLT
-216 GHANIHTQSLVTGR
+216 GHANINTQALVSGR

-241 ALASNAAT
+241 ALASNAAA
-249 LTESPGPGC
+249 LTEAPGPGC
-258 LVAGDEVMLIN
+258 LAAGDEVMLIN
-269 LQGAAGAVTNVGN
+269 LQGTAGAATNVGN

-306 GSGVADQAN
+306 GNGAADQTN
-315 IGTNTTQQRVMLQ
+315 VGTNATQQRVMLQ
-328 RVPNYANM
+328 RVPNYANL
-336 HSVWSVRGNV
+336 HSVFEVRGNA
-346 WDGQRGGVMCFRVRG
+346 WDGQRGGVMSFRVRG
-361 RAQLNGALNMWGMG
+361 RAQLNGALDMWGKG
-375 YRGGTKMVGDN
+375 YRGGTQMVGDN

-446 MGGSPVGDAALEK
+446 MGGNPVGDAALEK

-476 DGGPGGGIILV
+476 DGGQGGGIILV
-487 SAQELEIADESSYI
+487 SAQDLEIADESSYI
-501 DASGM
+501 DAEGVW
-506 RITTS
+506 ITAS
-511 NSPAGGGAGGAIRLT
+511 NSPAGGGAGGSIRLT

-548 RSSPNWGGGGSA
+548 RTSPNWGGGGSA
-560 GRIVMNYQD
+560 GRIAMYYQD

-577 SGSTNQRYEPVRV
+577 FVCTNRRYEPVRV
-590 FMNGAESPDVI
+590 FMNGVESPDVT
-601 VVNPTTLAAKVPT
+601 VVNPTTLAAKVPA
-614 GISGTVNVKALSA
+614 GISGAVNVKALSA
-627 DGQSSVLSNAVQVA
+627 DGQASVLSNAVQVA
-641 SVPPSGG
+641 SVPASGG
-648 DWWSVNWK
+648 DWWSVNWN

-670 LTNQTVSFAIPFE
+670 LTNQTVTFAIPFE

-724 LPGLQTTTIYLYF
+724 LPALQTTVIYQYF
-737 GNDAAVGDIRYQGV
+737 GNDAAVGGGSYQGV
-751 KNAIGTGLVSRWA
+751 KNAVGTGLVSRWA
-764 LDEGAGSTATNAST
+764 LDEGTGSAAINAST
-778 NAIAGTISGASRL
+778 NAIAGTISGASWI

-804 FPAGAYVDMG
+804 FPAGACVDMG
-814 NAAALNFGTNDFSLS
+814 NPAALNFGTNDFSFSL
-829 IWMRSTNPPA
+829 WMRSTNRPA
-839 ENVYPMILAKEK
+839 ANTYPMVLAKEK
-851 GATPRQGY
+851 GSAPRQGY
-859 TLMLAPTNGQV
+859 TLMLAPTNGNAI
-870 VFELFS
+870 FELFS
-876 NDSAARPRSS
+876 DGSAARPSSS
-886 NTVCDGR
+886 NSVCDGR
-893 WHHIVAVRAGSEGRL
+893 WHHIVAVRAGSEARL
-908 FVDGRFQGAAIHPMG
+908 FVDGRFQSAAIHPMG

-936 GHGTGSAQM
+936 GHGNGSAEM
-945 QYAGDLDEVAVYG
+945 RYAGDLDEVAVYG
-958 RALAAEEVAALYE
+958 RALAAEEVVALYE
-971 HRRVVAPATI
+971 HRRVVAPAPL

-986 NREMGWSE
+986 NREVCWSG
-994 DLSAW
+994 DSRDWLYW
-999 SCRRQLT
+999 RKLT
-1006 LDYTKI
+1006 LDHTKI
-1012 DADLTDFPVLVR
+1012 DAPLTNFPVLVR
-1024 LTTNNFNFAK
+1024 LTTNNFDFAK
-1034 ARADGFDVRFIG
+1034 ARADGFDVRFALA
-1046 MDGALLDYERER
+1046 DGTALDYERER
-1058 HDAAAQKAEYWVR
+1058 HDAAAGKAEYWVR
-1071 MPAVSSAAD
+1071 LPAVSSAAD
-1080 TVFYLYYG
+1080 TDFYVYYG
-1088 NATAADGA
+1088 NSAAADGA
-1096 HAAGVWD
+1096 NAAGVWD
-1103 DGFAGVWHLGGFTNP
+1103 GGFAGVWHFGATTNTGTR
-1118 VAWDSTVN
+1118 DSTVN
-1126 TNHGSLIGGAANLEG
+1126 TNHGSLIGGAATLEG
-1141 KTGLGISLN
+1141 KSGPGLSLN
-1150 GSSSY
+1150 GSSAY
-1155 VQCAHSPSLNVSG
+1155 AQCAHSPSLNISG
-1168 DITLSAWVYPKTNP
+1168 DITLSAWVYPKTNL

-1194 ATSSGY
+1194 NTSSGY

-1210 RFITLSNQISTAT
+1210 RFITLSNQFSTAT

-1233 VARYDKTGGIKTIYV
+1233 VARYDKTGGIKTIHV

-1253 QATTTGVV
+1253 QAATNGVV

-1270 RFGANAAL
+1270 RFGANSAL
-1278 SGEWFNGYL
+1278 SGDWFNGLL
-1287 DEVRISSAVRSP
+1287 DEVRISSQSRSEAWLKAEYHAGAGTLLMAGEEEANLFWWTPEWRPRRAIVVDEEKIDADLTDFPVLVRLTTNNFDFAKARADGHDVRFALADGTPLDYERERHDAAAGKAEYWVRLPAVSSAADTVFYVYYGNPVAQDGANAAGVWAEHFAGVWHKNDATASLILDSTSKTNHGAKVAANEPAQAEGVVGFGQQYDGNNDRIVTGRNNNPTNTFTVSLWLKPEQSITLNAETTSGAPGTTGQRFVLYPEHGGTSNGGAGLSAGANGLSVYEHGDGYLPPLATYTGSVGTGWRHVAMVYSNKRSQIYLDGELVRTGLLSPRESVIAPWVIGTITYGNFVGGVDEVRKSSQILSP
-1299 AWVKAEY
+1299 AWLKAECH
-1306 ADEMGTLATVGAA
+1306 AGKGTLATVWA
-1319 EETAMGDA
+1319 EEAEAPEDA
-1327 TRIAGNKDLNVDPV
+1327 TVISGTLDLNQDPI
-1341 ATGRVYA
+1341 AADRSFA

-1359 PGATVITSGF
+1359 PGATTIASGF

-1394 SGDVGNYEL
+1394 AADVGNYEL
-1403 LQVSAVSATNLTVSS
+1403 LQVSAVSATSLTVSS
-1418 PVKKHYGGDI
+1418 PVTKHYGGDI
-1428 PGAQKVVVQR
+1428 SGDQKVVVQR

-1472 TGVLAFRA
+1472 TGILAFRA
-1480 EGAVTVCSGGRILA
+1480 EGAVTVRSGGSISA
-1494 DQRGYRGGVAGGNGP
+1494 DQRGYRGGVAGGTGP
-1509 ETTAGNAMLANAAN
+1509 EIPAGRAALTGGAN
-1523 GSDGTTT
+1523 GSAGAAT
-1530 TNTPGSSSRAG
+1530 TNNPGNSSRFG

-1556 GASGSAGGPG
+1556 GTAGSAGGPG

-1572 WGSWVNNGPGGAGG
+1572 WGSWANNGPGGAGG
-1586 EGGGGGGSTDAD
+1586 EGGGGGGATDNWV
-1598 TNPNGGGGGKAGDP
+1598 NPNGGGGGKAAEP
-1612 VQNTFYA
+1612 MQNTFIA
-1619 GRLMLGA
+1619 GRLILGA

-1634 GGTGGR
+1634 GGTGG
-1640 CSGSTTGVS
+1640 SGGGIEGICQ
-1649 PGGGGG
+1649 GGGGG
-1655 QGNGAGGAA
+1655 KPDGAGGAA
-1664 RTGPSGSGVA
+1664 GTGPSG
-1674 GGSASNGAS
+1674 NGAVGGAAS
-1683 GGGAI
+1683 SGAAGGGAVM
-1688 LILCDELV
+1688 ILCDELV
-1696 VQTSNAVSAVGGAG
+1696 VESPNAISAQGGAG
-1710 GAGGNGGGGI
+1710 GAGGAGASGV

-1739 NRSQMAPQAIRA
+1739 NRSQMVPQAIRA
-1751 VGGPGGNGG
+1751 AGGQGGSGG

-1781 NDVGGGGAGGG
+1781 NDLGGGGAGGG
-1792 PYSCC
+1792 PSSCC

-1813 HVGLWRISGR
+1813 HVGLWRIAGR
-1823 IVHAQTGSGVP
+1823 VTNIVTGAGVD
-1834 GAVVIFSNGGGRAL
+1834 GVRVQFSNGGGEARTAGG
-1848 TDENGY
+1848 GY
-1854 YAGMVEHAWS
+1854 YTGLVGQAWS
-1864 GTATPS
+1864 GTVTPVHLFGQFQPAQRLLG
-1870 NAYGVL
+1870 NVTNHLGGVDFGL
-1876 SPASRSYTN
+1876 VSPTTDLRLTAIEPAFGP
-1885 VSAHIAGDDYTVSS
+1885 VWGGTVT
-1899 VAADVTITGV
+1899 TITGAGFQGDLGV
-1909 IPDFG
+1909 CFG
-1914 PSAGGTEVVIAGS
+1914 T
-1927 GFPDHYG
+1927 
-1934 TGTDGDAEVGTVVN
+1934 
-1948 LSSQTLAAG
+1948 Q
-1957 RTCPDAVAYS
+1957 
-1967 VTGLTANA
+1967 A
-1975 ALLAEAPG
+1975 AL
-1983 AGCLAAGDEVLLL
+1983 
-1996 QAQGTTNAYAN
+1996 
-2007 VGNHEY
+2007 
-2013 LTVAGVSGTTV
+2013 
-2024 TFTRNKGNYYGAAA
+2024 TFT
-2038 GSDAGIGI
+2038 
-2046 DAGQQRVVLQRVP
+2046 VLNPTTIV
-2059 QYRNLSIAS
+2059 A
-2068 GGTLTAGAWNGLKG
+2068 TAPMG
-2082 GVLAIRVGGSLTNA
+2082 GVGSVDV
-2096 GTITMN
+2096 
-2102 GAGYRGGGTKRAL
+2102 
-2115 PNWSGATVAWQGE
+2115 TVCE
-2128 GLRGL
+2128 
-2133 GTNSAA
+2133 
-2139 AQGHAGGGGNGGN
+2139 
-2152 QNATAGGGGG
+2152 
-2162 GHGEAGGTAAY
+2162 
-2173 STCGSAGGAGGAT
+2173 
-2186 VGSANLASWF
+2186 
-2196 MGGGGGGGNGS
+2196 
-2207 DTADGGPGG
+2207 ADGGF
-2216 PGGGVIGL
+2216 
-2224 YAQALVNTGTI
+2224 ASLVE
-2235 SASGAAGT
+2235 
-2243 NAVHGG
+2243 
-2249 GGGGGAGGSIVLGAD
+2249 
-2264 SMALDSG
+2264 
-2271 QILVGG
+2271 
-2277 GGGGAKGTAGGGC
+2277 
-2290 VSSDGGAGGKGR
+2290 
-2302 IALCG
+2302 
-2307 QSGQVTGALPAGAN
+2307 
-2321 WTDLPSGMSVY
+2321 
-2332 FGAQAAW
+2332 
-2339 SVTVLN
+2339 
-2345 STSMVAVVPPGMAGA
+2345 
-2360 TVDVS
+2360 
-2365 VVRADGAY
+2365 
-2373 ATLADG
+2373 G
-2379 FTYSF
+2379 FTYL
-2384 EEDLLPPAAPVVN
+2384 DGVDDIPPAPPVVK
-2397 DWLTAPQTNMLMQGL
+2397 DWLTAPQTNMLMEGL

-2427 NGERVAGYGIEDW
+2427 NGERVAGFGTEDW
-2440 TFSATNLNRGVHTF
+2440 TFAATNLNRGVHAF

-2471 IFNVQMDMVFTV
+2471 VFYVHMDKVFDV

-2494 AGKCIMVS
+2494 VGKCIMVS
-2502 GATLTLNGTYAFD
+2502 GATLTLDGTYAFD

-2550 NSSIDASGVSWR
+2550 NSSIDASGVSR
-2562 KYEGNSSSGGSYGGR
+2562 
-2577 GGYYY
+2577 
-2582 SWGLSGPT
+2582 
-2590 YGSITEPVDMGTRS
+2590 
-2604 SYSPDVGLAGGVIY
+2604 
-2618 VKANELMLDGAIRS
+2618 
-2632 SGSNAPS
+2632 
-2639 YTGSGGSVWLDVGT
+2639 
-2653 LRGVGSVAA
+2653 
-2662 NGGNGNVSCS
+2662 
-2672 VGGSGGGR
+2672 
-2680 VAIYYADASGFDLNR
+2680 
-2695 VYAYGGA
+2695 
-2702 AGYSGYGAGGA
+2702 
-2713 GTIYLK
+2713 
-2719 NKNEALGRVIVN
+2719 
-2731 NSPRG
+2731 
-2736 TNTAP
+2736 
-2741 AELRAPINAP
+2741 
-2751 LTVVGAN
+2751 
-2758 VALLGNHVFTQPVTM
+2758 
-2773 TNFSLAHSGTL
+2773 
-2784 TASSLQLSSGT
+2784 
-2795 WTQSGAATLES
+2795 
-2806 LALLNVTWIQ
+2806 
-2816 NAFVEVTASYTHS
+2816 
-2829 GLKWYSSANSSLPF
+2829 
-2843 GRDLV
+2843 RD
-2848 VDGYVF
+2848 
-2854 YPSGTQ
+2854 
-2860 VWDSI
+2860 
-2865 VVTNGGKIACAE
+2865 
-2877 AASATAT
+2877 
-2884 NKVHLE
+2884 
-2890 ANRIVVST
+2890 
-2898 NSSID
+2898 
-2903 ASGASRREYNG
+2903 
-2914 NSNSGGSYGG
+2914 
-2924 RGGYYYTWGLSGPTY
+2924 
-2939 GSITEPVDMGTR
+2939 
-2951 SSGTP
+2951 
-2956 DIGLAGGVIY
+2956 
-2966 VKANELVLDG
+2966 
-2976 AIRSSGSNAPSYTG
+2976 
-2990 SGGSVWLDVGT
+2990 
-3001 LRGAGSVAANGGNG
+3001 
-3015 NASCSMGG
+3015 
-3023 SGGGR
+3023 
-3028 VAIYYADASG
+3028 
-3038 FDLNRVYAYGG
+3038 
-3049 AAGYS
+3049 
-3054 GYGAGGAGTIYLKN
+3054 
-3068 KNEALGRVIVNNSP
+3068 
-3082 RGTGTAPTELRA
+3082 
-3094 PINAPLTVVG
+3094 
-3104 ANVALLGNHV
+3104 
-3114 FTQPVTMTNFSLT
+3114 
-3127 HSGTL
+3127 
-3132 TASSLQLSSG
+3132 
-3142 TWTQSGATTLENL
+3142 
-3155 ALLNVTWSQN
+3155 
-3165 AFVEVTASYT
+3165 
-3175 HSGLTWYSNAGSSFP
+3175 
-3190 FGRDLVV
+3190 
-3197 DGYVFYAS
+3197 
-3205 GTQVWDSIVVTNG
+3205 
-3218 GKIACAEAAS
+3218 
-3228 ATATNKMHLEANRIV
+3228 
-3243 VSTNSSIDASGVS
+3243 
-3256 RREYNGNSGT
+3256 YNGNSGT

-3278 TIGSGP
+3278 TWGMSGP

-3290 EPVDMGTR
+3290 EPMDMGTR
-3298 ASGAPDVGLAGGVI
+3298 SMYTPDVGLAGGVI

-3337 SGGSVWLDVGTLRG
+3337 SGGSIWLDVGTLRG
-3351 SGSVAANGGN
+3351 VGSVAANGGN
-3361 GHSSYSTGGSG
+3361 GHSSYSMAGSG

-3389 RVYAYGGTA
+3389 RVYAYGGAA
-3398 GYSSYGPGGAG
+3398 GYDNYGAGGAG
-3409 TIYLKNKNEALGRVI
+3409 TIYLKNKNEVLGRVI

-3438 LYAPINASLT
+3438 LRAPIDAPLT
-3448 VAGANVALL
+3448 VIGANVALL
-3457 GNHAFESAVIMTNF
+3457 GNHVFESAVTMTSF
-3471 SLTQSGSL
+3471 SLTQSGTLS
-3479 AAPSLQL
+3479 APSLQMS
-3486 ASGTWTQGGTATV
+3486 SGSWTQGGTATV
-3499 ATLAFTGVT
+3499 AQLSCNGMT
-3508 WQQNAPVTVTESLG
+3508 WYQNAPVQVTESLG

-3552 TIPQTWDSIVVTH
+3552 TLPQTWDSIVVTH
-3565 GGKLQTEAPGARQ
+3565 GGKLQTDVPGAWQ
-3578 TNTVSLTART
+3578 TNAVCLTART
-3588 IWVGTDASIDVSGQ
+3588 IWVGTNASIDVSGQ

-3618 GVGGTYNAAQPPA
+3618 GVGGAFNSAQPPA
-3631 VYGNYLEPVMPG
+3631 AYGNYLEPTTPG
-3643 MGGAPSN
+3643 MGGAPSTT
-3650 VASRGGGVIRVRA
+3650 VSRGGGVIRVTA

-3669 GALRANGHASN
+3669 GALRANGHAIN

-3699 SGSGWMTANG
+3699 SGSGWITANG

-3755 TVHLENR
+3755 SVHLENR
-3762 QSPQAVVYLSPS
+3762 QSPQAVAYVAPS
-3774 GLVNQVVTSMTVRF
+3774 GLVNQVVTSLTVRF
-3788 QMPVSAA
+3788 QMPVAVA

-3800 DVVISGPSGTVAVAN
+3800 DVVVSGPSGMVAVAN
-3815 ITAVDP
+3815 ISEVDP

-3856 DVDGQVG
+3856 DGDGQVG
-3863 ESTDDVFQ
+3863 ESADDVFQ
-3871 GWVTVDRLAPV
+3871 GWVTVDRLAPA

-3923 ALGSSAWSHEL
+3923 VLGSSAWSHEL
-3934 TGLVQGTNTATVFA
+3934 TGLVQGTNTVTVFA

-3963 YVDTIAPVVSGVE
+3963 FVDTIAPVVSGVE

-3984 VSPAAVRIVFGESGT
+3984 VSPAAVRIAFGESGT
-3999 GVDAGR
+3999 GLDAGR
-4005 GSYSVTRLGTPVP
+4005 GSYGVTRLGTPVP
-4018 GSWAVVANRLEFTPS
+4018 GSWAVAASSLAFTPS
-4033 SALPDGT
+4033 SGLPDGT

-4056 VFTATFTLDSVA
+4056 AFAATFTLDSVA
-4068 PVRPVVNPVTSPTTI
+4068 PVRPVVNAATTPTTI

-4126 FLFTSRDRAGNESP
+4126 FHFTSRDRAGNESP

-4154 PVTVTAAVHST
+4154 PVTVTAAVHGT

-4182 GDISEYT
+4182 GDIGEYT
-4189 VYQAGQ
+4189 VFQADQ
-4195 AFGDISA
+4195 SFGDVSA

-4207 TRSAGQKNFVVS
+4207 TRPAGQKNFVVS

-4239 RNPSVT
+4239 RNPSVA
-4245 SIAATPVDVVAPANP
+4245 SIAAAPVDVVAPANP

-4275 WDAPVDVDSDL
+4275 WDAPVDVDGDL

-4305 RAATWTGLEPA
+4305 RTATWTGLEPA

-4341 TWLSH
+4341 TWLSN

-4352 VPADSRLTLSWSA
+4352 VPADARLTLSWSA
-4365 SSPTQFVRRYLIYT
+4365 SSPTQFVRRYLVYT
-4379 GATAFASISNAARAV
+4379 GATAFASISNAGRAV
-4394 FVTNRTT
+4394 YVTNLTT

-4417 VTENVS
+4417 ATENVS
-4423 GAIDPQVTS
+4423 GGIDPQVAS

-4442 GPEVQAWTWRGEPLT
+4442 GPELQAWTWRGEPLT

-4463 STGMLVASAGDPSGV
+4463 GTGMLAASADDPAGV

-4490 AMAATTNR
+4490 PLAATTNQ

-4520 GWDARSNLMEVSRSV
+4520 GWDVRSNLMEVSRSV
-4535 VIELAPP
+4535 AIELAPP
-4542 NEMPTLTAPVH
+4542 TEMPTLTAPVH

-4561 VLLKGTVPP
+4561 VVLKGTVPP

-4592 QRFETSVAIGEGTN
+4592 RRFETQVAVGEGAN

-4632 APATPKAVA
+4632 VPATPKSVA
-4641 AVSRADGEILVTWE
+4641 AASRSDGEILVTWE

-4669 ALQAFTSTAGVS
+4669 APQAFASTGGVS
-4681 KVNDTLLTSVSR
+4681 KVNDTLLTSLSR
-4693 VVLPASDGTW
+4693 VVLPAADGTW
-4703 HYRVSSL
+4703 HYRVSAL
-4710 DLAGN
+4710 DVAGN

-4720 AEATAVSDRV
+4720 AEATAASDRV
-4730 GPVATAIVYTA
+4730 GPTATAIVYVA
-4741 RGAYDGVR
+4741 RGAYDAVQ
-4749 KRYGRGLVDVD
+4749 KRFGRGLVDVD
-4760 VYLNEPLMMA
+4760 VYLSEPLMMA

-4783 SLALE
+4783 SIALE
-4788 EVSSTR
+4788 EVSATR

-4801 DETTPSGLAYANF
+4801 DETAPSGLAYANF

-4827 QTGTTLRID
+4827 QTGSTVRID
-4836 AQAPEVTGLSI
+4836 AQAPEVVGLSI
-4847 QPAAPIGNH
+4847 QPAAPIGNN
-4856 ATNPAQIQVTVQLNE
+4856 ATNPAQIQVTLQLSE
-4871 TAAQA
+4871 TAPQA

-4892 VALTPSGS
+4892 VALAPAGS
-4900 NWVGTLTL
+4900 NWVGALTL
-4908 PATAGLPAETMSFV
+4908 PATAGLPAESLSFA
-4922 YQGVDD
+4922 YQGEDD
-4928 LGNSGNMIRA
+4928 LGNSGGMIRA
-4938 ANSFEVYQGDLPV
+4938 ANSFEVYQGELPV
-4951 LNTPYGLA
+4951 LSTPYGLV
-4959 AESMTGGVVRLTW
+4959 AESGTGGVVRLTW

-4985 RPAGTTNYVEAGAVT
+4985 RPAGSANYVEVGAVT
-5000 NATVYQDLPAT
+5000 NATVYQDLPAA

-5069 PAYTEPVQ
+5069 PDYTEPVQ

-5091 ATATLLGGKVITLEI
+5091 AAATLLGGKVITLEI
-5106 MDPYPSATQSVYTV
+5106 MDPYPSATQSVYAV

-5148 AVEYQEGTY
+5148 AVEYQEGAY

-5165 RSNTLGYALDV
+5165 RSNNLGYALDV

-5182 SPGYAG
+5182 PPGYAG

-5202 YSIRAV
+5202 YSIRAI

-5223 YFNLEPVASDF
+5223 FFNLEPVASDF

-5242 RYRLSTTSTQVVS
+5242 RYRLSTTSTQAVS
-5255 NVVIRAGVGGTTNVS
+5255 NVVIRAGVGGYTNVS
-5270 EKFNLSAGTTQ
+5270 ATFDLPAGTTQ

-5299 RMQVEATPNAGESVR
+5299 RMQVEATPNVGELIR
-5314 YIKLGTQNVGDGQF
+5314 YVKLGAQNVGDGQF

-5343 RIRFCLWNNS
+5343 RIRFCLWNS
-5353 EEEVQVRVASQAGAQ
+5353 GTEEVQVRVASQSGAQ

-5397 IMTLA
+5397 VMTLA
-5402 TGDVVAMIPSGGSFL
+5402 SGDVVALVPPGGSFL

-5423 TLPYNVPEKL
+5423 AIPYNVPEKL

-5446 GMPDETFTKGPLLS
+5446 GMPDETFAKGPLLS

-5465 HNTAYEGMVTNV
+5465 HNTTYEGMVTNV
-5477 TPQTM
+5477 APQTM

-5502 ASDVPLR
+5502 AADVPLR

-5578 VPTAYDQRLTFG
+5578 VPTAYDQRITLG
-5590 VQAGGHGLNLTNLA
+5590 VQAGGYGLNLTNLA

-5628 AVLASGG
+5628 AALASGG
-5635 RISLTVGLRFAQTGS
+5635 RINMTVGLRFGQTGS

-5657 ASGNGQGQIWQLLPV
+5657 ASGNGQGQIWQRLPV
-5672 QYTVS
+5672 NYTVS
-5677 AAQPQVWLSPSYL
+5677 AAQPQVWLTPSYL

-5696 NQTLAKTV
+5696 NQTMAKTI

-5715 GIQLNLVKPDGS
+5715 GIQLNLVQPDGS
-5727 APPSWINLA
+5727 APPAWVNLA
-5736 SASSI
+5736 SAASI
-5741 ARLAPGA
+5741 ASLAPGA
-5748 SVPLSFQFSPDAFV
+5748 SLPLTVQFSPDAFV

-5777 APAVTYNVYATV
+5777 APAATYNVYAIV

-5819 YSARVQ
+5819 YSARIQ
-5825 VQSESV
+5825 IQSESV

-5840 DRQGELFLSKL
+5840 DRQGELLLPKL
-5851 PAGAYRVKVTAAAHD
+5851 PAGAYRAKVTAAAHD
-5866 EYATRVIVE
+5866 EYATRVVVE

-5965 DGYIKFELLGNLP
+5965 DGYIKFELLGNVP
-5978 GVLKAKEE
+5978 NVLKSKEE

-6000 DESASGSGSGGG
+6000 DESASGSGSGGR

-6036 ISSMHFGNCA
+6036 ISSMHYGACA
-6046 MSLAEYQIALNEMY
+6046 MSLAEYQAALNEMY
-6060 YAEWRRR
+6060 YAEWIKRALAN
-6067 MVERGWTIE
+6067 GATISE
-6076 HGGGGGVVNS
+6076 DGSGGGGNPLS

-6091 SLNLSPID
+6091 SLSPLD
-6099 MLSIQGAC
+6099 FLSIQGAC

-6116 GVKDGCYPCDG
+6116 GVKDGCYPCNG
-6127 KCYQCDST
+6127 KCYQCDSS
-6135 GSGHPDS
+6135 GSGRLDS
-6142 CYTCDGDGDGTPDSC
+6142 CFICDGNGDGVPDSC
-6157 FHCDTD
+6157 FQCDTD
-6163 GDWIVDSCF
+6163 GDGKKDSCF
-6172 TCDSDGDGKNDRCY
+6172 NCDSDGDGKKDRCY

-6221 GKKDACFT
+6221 GKNDACFT
-6229 CDGNGDGVKDVCFN
+6229 CDSNGDGVKDVCFN

-6251 NDSCLCAKAGE
+6251 NDSCLCAKKEGG
-6262 EEPVCGQCPVA
+6262 EPVCGQCPVA

-6285 INTTLS
+6285 INKTLS
-6291 DGSAKNVLSKVGK
+6291 EGSAKNVLGKIGK
-6304 VPPAVAKMFPI
+6304 VPPAVAKVFPV
-6315 SAEFSLGEF
+6315 SVEFSLGEF
-6324 EGSGKMQWE
+6324 AGSGKMQWD
-6333 CCEDYCKEPVMGYTI
+6333 CCEDYCTEPVKGYSI
-6348 EASIGGSA
+6348 EASVGASA

-6364 PGFTGNPS
+6364 PGFAGNPS

-6385 LGGEVTLEASGQAS
+6385 LGGEVTAEASGQAS
-6399 VSREDKCT
+6399 VSREDKCG

-6444 SQSVTEKVGY
+6444 SQSVTETVGY
-6454 EVSATVGAA
+6454 EVSATVGAE
-6463 AATSVEATCFGKY
+6463 AATSVKATCFGKY
-6476 GSCANEPNCKACWGG
+6476 GSCAADPNCRTCWGG
-6491 ATLEVPLR
+6491 AKLEVPLR

-6505 VTEQIQ
+6505 LTEQIQ
-6511 FTWEFEKM
+6511 FTWEFEKI
-6519 LYSDELKGGCE
+6519 LYSAELKGGCE